1 MRNNQCSILVGVLV
15 ILALSALV
23 QIYYSK
29 NMTMV
34 GFIHNLTGINLE
46 ETVPKDSDTV
56 TEEKFNNYKI
66 ANKFNF

>member
-1 MRNNQCSILVGVLV
+1 MRNNNCSILVGVLV

-34 GFIHNLTGINLE
+34 GFVHNLTGINLK
-46 ETVPKDSDTV
+46 TIIPKDTNNK
-56 TEEKFNNYKI
+56 EKFNNYKI

>member
-1 MRNNQCSILVGVLV
+1 MMRNNNCSIVIGVLV

-34 GFIHNLTGINLE
+34 GFVHNLTGVNLE
-46 ETVPKDSDTV
+46 ETISKDTDNKES
-56 TEEKFNNYKI
+56 FNNYKI

>member
-1 MRNNQCSILVGVLV
+1 MLIVVGILV

-34 GFIHNLTGINLE
+34 GFVHNLTGIDL
-46 ETVPKDSDTV
+46 KDTV
-56 TEEKFNNYKI
+56 TKTTDTKEKFNNWQVAVQI
-66 ANKFNF
+66 SFLID

>member
-1 MRNNQCSILVGVLV
+1 MRNNQCSILVGILV

-34 GFIHNLTGINLE
+34 GFVHNLTGINLE
-46 ETVPKDSDTV
+46 ETIPKDNLTK
-56 TEEKFNNYKI
+56 ENFNNYTVS
-66 ANKFNF
+66 NKFHF

>member
-1 MRNNQCSILVGVLV
+1 MRNNNCSILIGVLV

-34 GFIHNLTGINLE
+34 GFVRNLTGINLE
-46 ETVPKDSDTV
+46 ETISKDTDNKES
-56 TEEKFNNYKI
+56 FNNYKI
-66 ANKFNF
+66 SNKFNF

>member
-1 MRNNQCSILVGVLV
+1 MRNNQCSIVVGILV

-34 GFIHNLTGINLE
+34 GFVHNLTGIDL
-46 ETVPKDSDTV
+46 KDTV
-56 TEEKFNNYKI
+56 IGTTDTKEKFNNYKV
-66 ANKFNF
+66 ANRFHF

>member
-34 GFIHNLTGINLE
+34 GFVHNLTGINLE
-46 ETVPKDSDTV
+46 ETVPKDTGV
-56 TEEKFNNYKI
+56 EEKFNNYTI